1 MSEDKRERISHRA
14 FELWQADG
22 AEHGRDWE
30 YWLRAE
36 AEIDA
41 EDAAAPAKPKR
52 KRAAPKADTSESAP
66 AGGEAAEPAPAKK
79 ATRAKS
85 SASKSSGTK
94 SSTAKSTTRT
104 RKTTT

>member
-1 MSEDKRERISHRA
+1 MSDDKRERISQRA

-41 EDAAAPAKPKR
+41 EVGAGEAAKPRR
-52 KRAAPKADTSESAP
+52 KRAAPKPKP
-66 AGGEAAEPAPAKK
+66 AAEKAEPAADKRAK
-79 ATRAKS
+79 ATT
-85 SASKSSGTK
+85 TK
-94 SSTAKSTTRT
+94 STAGKSAGKASRA
-104 RKTTT
+104 RKTT